1 MDMDYYSKTAIITAI
16 YPGKG
21 EFLGL
26 LYTIL
31 QLNGESG
38 EIAEKIGKIIRDK
51 ESKISQEDRLAMA
64 YELGDV
70 LWYVNACARELGF
83 DLQTI
88 AALNLEK
95 LASRKER
102 GKLGGSGDER

>member
-1 MDMDYYSKTAIITAI
+1 MDYYSTTAIKTAI

-31 QLNGESG
+31 KLNGEAG

-51 ESKISQEDRLAMA
+51 ESRIGQEDRLAMA
-64 YELGDV
+64 QELGDV

-83 DLQTI
+83 DLQII
-88 AALNLEK
+88 ASLNLEK